1 MARRKNTVKAN
12 TLTGFWNRLNQ
23 LAPSYLNALPNVN
36 KEILDKINSMLKEV
50 NSSPLPKLIA
60 DNFIKPFF
68 EKEGI
73 TIFFSG
79 DENGTFGNWTARLI
93 KEKNFLKIDP
103 VGLHIFSRRLEEDKT
118 GLPELSRTAD
128 FAKYRSLS
136 LNKEIK
142 KLPEEYLIFIAVLKE
157 VAEIKQI
164 AAVERSKDIPSDA
177 EEDASSYLYLLW
189 ALKQFEE
196 FYRKVQNRNL
206 RSEYGIVWHEGEWIE
221 DLRRR

>member
-1 MARRKNTVKAN
+1 MAGRKNTDKAN
-12 TLTGFWNRLNQ
+12 TLKGFWNRLNQ
-23 LAPSYLNALPNVN
+23 LAPSYLEALPSVN
-36 KEILDKINSMLKEV
+36 KELLDKINSMLKEV

-68 EKEGI
+68 ENEGI

-79 DENGTFGNWTARLI
+79 DENGTFGNWVTRLI

-103 VGLHIFSRRLEEDKT
+103 VGLHIFSRRLEETETK
-118 GLPELSRTAD
+118 LSEIPDTTD
-128 FAKYRSLS
+128 FVKYRSFS

-157 VAEIKQI
+157 VAEVKQI
-164 AAVERSKDIPSDA
+164 AAVERGKDIPSDV
-177 EEDASSYLYLLW
+177 EEDANSYLYILW

-206 RSEYGIVWHEGEWIE
+206 RSEYGIVWHEGEWVE
-221 DLRRR
+221 DMRER